1 MDPASP
7 FHTTRGSAVTR
18 LVLESFRLHAALLA
32 VGERLTRGLGT
43 TSARWVVL
51 TELQLAAQPRT
62 VPQIARALGL
72 KRQGIQ
78 RLVDALIRDGLLV
91 SLPNPDHARA
101 QLITPSDAGRAL
113 LQRLNRAQADWANR
127 VGEPLTA
134 ALLHRTARGIES
146 LRAAVTAPQAA
157 GRRGR
162 SPERQGARQA
172 ARPQPRHSSATRQN
186 AAAGRNRS
194 ST

>member
-43 TSARWVVL
+43 SSARWVVL
-51 TELQLAAQPRT
+51 SELQLAGQPRT

-78 RLVDALIRDGLLV
+78 RLVDSLIRDGLLV

-101 QLITPSDAGRAL
+101 QLITPSEAGRAL

-134 ALLHRTARGIES
+134 SLLHGTARGIES
-146 LRAAVTAPQAA
+146 LRAAVTAPQPA
-157 GRRGR
+157 GRR
-162 SPERQGARQA
+162 ARRA
-172 ARPQPRHSSATRQN
+172 ARPAARHSSPTRQN
-186 AAAGRNRS
+186 TAAGRNRS
-194 ST
+194 AT